1 MPAKANKK
9 QPVRAS
15 SDQRRVRTQQV
26 IFIAI
31 SVFIVLAMVLSLLI
45 NL

>member
-1 MPAKANKK
+1 MPAKAKKK

-15 SDQRRVRTQQV
+15 GDQRRIRTQQV

-31 SVFIVLAMVLSLLI
+31 SLFIVLAMVLSLLI

>member
-1 MPAKANKK
+1 MPAKAKRK

-15 SDQRRVRTQQV
+15 GDQRRIRTQQV

-31 SVFIVLAMVLSLLI
+31 SLFIVLAMVLSLLI